1 MKDVLSLAAF
11 AGKVLCLIV
20 FVTALRPAGISAV
33 QAPVRPASCSE
44 ILEDSR
50 LLSFLAMPIR
60 QYFVWVGS
68 VLLVALFGADWCLPA
83 PLHIHILKFP
93 RMKGSTFVFVPITN
107 GLNAW

>member
-1 MKDVLSLAAF
+1 MTRDSTIFAF
-11 AGKVLCLIV
+11 QKATSAI
-20 FVTALRPAGISAV
+20 ALNGGRSAT
-33 QAPVRPASCSE
+33 RG
-44 ILEDSR
+44 L
-50 LLSFLAMPIR
+50 LAMPIR